1 MNFISVDHHN
11 SSMAE
16 KYTIELDD
24 EQVAFLKKVTTS
36 GETKAR
42 IMKRALILLACN
54 KGKAY
59 AEIMD
64 IIDVS
69 ESTITNTKR
78 NFHELGLEGALYE
91 KPRPGQPRKITKN
104 IEAKLIALACEEPPE
119 GRNAW
124 TISLLKEE
132 MDTRFSFEI
141 GWGSVQR
148 KVADNELKPWK
159 KKCGAS
165 HI

>member
-1 MNFISVDHHN
+1 
-11 SSMAE
+11 MAE
-16 KYTIELDD
+16 KYKITLTD
-24 EQVAFLKKVTTS
+24 EQIAFLGKITTS

-42 IMKRALILLACN
+42 TMKRALILLACN

-64 IIDVS
+64 VLDVS
-69 ESTITNTKR
+69 ESTITNIKK
-78 NFHELGLEGALYE
+78 NFHELGFEVALYE
-91 KPRPGQPRKITKN
+91 KPRPGQPKKITKTM
-104 IEAKLIALACEEPPE
+104 EAKLIALACEEPPA

-124 TISLLKEE
+124 TISLLKEQ
-132 MDTRFSFEI
+132 MDTKFSFEI

-148 KVADNELKPWK
+148 KLADNELKPWK

-165 HI
+165 QI

>member
-1 MNFISVDHHN
+1 
-11 SSMAE
+11 MAE
-16 KYTIELDD
+16 KYKIVLDD
-24 EQVAFLKKVTTS
+24 EQIAFLKKLTSS

-59 AEIMD
+59 TEIMD
-64 IIDVS
+64 VLDVS

-78 NFHELGLEGALYE
+78 NFHELGLEGTLYE
-91 KPRPGQPRKITKN
+91 KPRPGQPKKITKD
-104 IEAKLIALACEEPPE
+104 IEAKLFALACEQPPD

-132 MDTRFSFEI
+132 MDNRFSFDI

-148 KVADNELKPWK
+148 KLAGSELKPWK

-165 HI
+165 HL